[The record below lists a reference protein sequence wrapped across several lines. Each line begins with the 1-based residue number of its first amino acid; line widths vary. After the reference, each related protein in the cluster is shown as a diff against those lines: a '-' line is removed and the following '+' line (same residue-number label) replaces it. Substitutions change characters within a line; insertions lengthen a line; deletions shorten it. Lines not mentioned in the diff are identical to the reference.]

1 MNKRPFAG
9 LTTLSLAQPVA
20 PRRAREN
27 ASSLA
32 VAMVTLAVLAMIAAV
47 TFQTVTSR
55 FRSNYH
61 TASWHDA
68 LTSAENGVQY
78 TLARL
83 RSPLTPNGVLT
94 SPLAVPNSLQSDLA
108 TLSSGGSSVNGTVL
122 TGNNAGTPYPRIQ
135 LPTLTI
141 PHVGEGSSLFSATVT
156 VDGVPAAN
164 LISSGTN
171 TWYRIRSVGVVA
183 LSGKGSVGVQK
194 YDNFLRKLQFRVD
207 SSGSALSKPQAVR
220 TIEVI
225 AKPVTI
231 GSAALFGV
239 TGVDLNNQN
248 VVINSY
254 DSRDSRYSTS
264 GLYDPAKATAHGN
277 VVTDDGVTSGGTI
290 GVINLSPS
298 GAHVYGDIATNNT
311 PVVGDS
317 SNVTGSIVQD
327 FYQYLPPAPDPAAVS
342 SSWTN
347 IPASTAALTTGTQS
361 SPTRYKINGNGDFKL
376 SGNAALNITAP
387 AFGEGYVELWI
398 PRDLDLSGN
407 GGIVIP
413 AHVHVIFYV
422 DGYVKIA
429 GNGVVN
435 ISLIPGNVTLY
446 GNHDTTAVQSLTVNG
461 NGQFAGMIYAPSA
474 SASVRGG
481 GSSGDMYGSI
491 FANAIFFNGVTSLH
505 YDSAQGDVG
514 AVIDY
519 RIASWYEDN
528 SLTR

>member
-1 MNKRPFAG
+1 MRAATKIPPFQ
-9 LTTLSLAQPVA
+9 TA
-20 PRRAREN
+20 PKLRREKGSA
-27 ASSLA
+27 LA
-32 VAMVTLAVLAMIAAV
+32 VAMVTLAILAMLAAV

-68 LTSAENGVQY
+68 LTSAENGIQY
-78 TLARL
+78 TLVRL

-94 SPLAVPNSLQSDLA
+94 SPLAVPGSLQSDLA
-108 TLSSGGSSVNGTVL
+108 VLSAGGTSVNGTVL
-122 TGNNAGTPYPRIQ
+122 TGNNGGTPYPRIQ

-141 PHVGEGSSLFSATVT
+141 PHVGEGSSQFSAVVT
-156 VDGVPAAN
+156 IDGVPSAN
-164 LISSGTN
+164 LTNSGAN
-171 TWYRIRSVGVVA
+171 NWYRIRSVGTVP
-183 LSGKGSVGVQK
+183 LSGSANVGIQK

-207 SSGSALSKPQAVR
+207 SSGNALSKSQAVR
-220 TIEVI
+220 TVEVI

-254 DSRDSRYSTS
+254 DSRSPLYSTN
-264 GLYDPAKATAHGN
+264 GIYDAAKATANGN
-277 VVTDDGVTSGGTI
+277 VVTDDGLTSGGSI

-298 GAHVYGDIATNNT
+298 GAHVYGNIATNNT
-311 PVVGDS
+311 AVVGNS
-317 SNVTGSIVQD
+317 SNVTGNITQD
-327 FYQYLPPAPDPAAVS
+327 FYQYLPPAPDPSAVS

-347 IPASTAALTTGTQS
+347 FSAFWSIMSTGTAA
-361 SPTRYKINGNGDFKL
+361 SPARYKISNNGGDLKL
-376 SGNAALNITAP
+376 TGSASLSINPPST
-387 AFGEGYVELWI
+387 GEGYVEIWI
-398 PRDLDLSGN
+398 PRDLTISGN
-407 GGIVIP
+407 GGIIIP
-413 AHVHVIFYV
+413 AHVHVIFYI
-422 DGYVKIA
+422 DGNVQIA
-429 GNGVVN
+429 GNGIVN
-435 ISLIPGNVTLY
+435 TALIPGNVVLY
-446 GNHDTTAVQSLTVNG
+446 GNHDSTVVQSMTVNG

-481 GSSGDMYGSI
+481 GSSGAMYGSI
-491 FANAIFFNGVTSLH
+491 FANSIFFNGVTNLH